1 LDIDGILLGM
11 GDEPGVAGER
21 EHLRAADGDRQAV
34 ADRLRAALDEGRLEF
49 HEYDS
54 RLGQAY
60 AAKTYGE
67 LDPLVADLPTVAPAE
82 RSALAPASPGPVAA
96 SGARPFPVAGLADPT
111 ARWLLSI
118 WDSYFTSVGICIGI
132 WLLIA
137 VFARDW
143 QGFWPVWVA
152 GPWGIFLTVVTIRGL
167 ATGEPARWDAKRH
180 RRRAKQREKKR
191 KLKEQG
197 SSG

>member
-1 LDIDGILLGM
+1 M
-11 GDEPGVAGER
+11 ADEPGVAGER

-67 LDPLVADLPTVAPAE
+67 LDPLVADLPTVAPAD
-82 RSALAPASPGPVAA
+82 RSALAPVAPAAAAVPGPGPSAA
-96 SGARPFPVAGLADPT
+96 PRPADAT

-118 WDSYFTSVGICIGI
+118 WDSYFTSVGICVGI

-137 VFARDW
+137 VFAEDW

-152 GPWGIFLTVVTIRGL
+152 GPWGIFLTVVTVRGL
-167 ATGEPARWDAKRH
+167 ATGEPARWDAKRK

-197 SSG
+197 SGG